1 MDRLTG
7 QTRLNFG
14 EPRKKKL
21 VSDSVKRLR
30 FEPQDNK
37 TQVSKLM
44 LGNFFPIINN
54 YYFFVMILQI
64 LMSVKESTLVT

>member
-7 QTRLNFG
+7 QTRLNLG
-14 EPRKKKL
+14 EPRKKKM

-44 LGNFFPIINN
+44 PGNFFSN
-54 YYFFVMILQI
+54 Y
-64 LMSVKESTLVT
+64 

>member
-1 MDRLTG
+1 M
-7 QTRLNFG
+7 
-14 EPRKKKL
+14 

-37 TQVSKLM
+37 TQVSKPM

>member
-7 QTRLNFG
+7 QTRLNLG
-14 EPRKKKL
+14 EPRKKM

-30 FEPQDNK
+30 LEPQDNK

>member
-7 QTRLNFG
+7 QTRLNLG
-14 EPRKKKL
+14 EPRKKM

-44 LGNFFPIINN
+44 LGNFFSNN
-54 YYFFVMILQI
+54 
-64 LMSVKESTLVT
+64 